1 MLVDV
6 QEKPTV
12 SPCGKNAA
20 LLSKSNEQQQVPWAK
35 HSINRA
41 CAAYFSL
48 LRYEQTTVIK
58 NISVRPAYVCS
69 CCYL

>member
-6 QEKPTV
+6 LEKPTV
-12 SPCGKNAA
+12 SPRGKNAA
-20 LLSKSNEQQQVPWAK
+20 LLLCSVGETFNQQGTQ
-35 HSINRA
+35 S
-41 CAAYFSL
+41 CTAYFSL
-48 LRYEQTTVIK
+48 LRCEQTTVIK